1 MRSWFHRVGDRLVAH
16 GDQPRAG
23 ISSIRGALVA
33 GFAVLIALWTFAGF
47 ELIRGLGDVEQ
58 RVTAEHEAFTGAA
71 DTVSLIRRNVL
82 EASINVRDALIDAD
96 LPARESYRHE
106 LRVFRDA
113 IEARMATYLRDVAS
127 AEERGEWVKLRAKL
141 DEYWTSLEFVFAD
154 DLPTSTTRA
163 ATMLRRNVRPIRQDV
178 LTLLDN
184 LKELQQASRRQ
195 HDAEVALLYAEA
207 RRRFFWIV
215 AGVLVL
221 GMVAA
226 WFAAWHI
233 AGLEREIH
241 RQRLAET
248 HNRLDLERLSARLVD
263 AQEAERRSLARELHD
278 EVGQALTAIKMS
290 VGVALR
296 TPGTPPRARVALEEA
311 RGVTE
316 TTLQGVRDLSQ
327 LLHPSMLDDFGL
339 PETLAAYLRN
349 FSRRTGIRAYFSLD
363 GVDERLPPDVEV
375 CVYRIVQEALTNV
388 ARHSGA
394 LSCEVSL
401 RRVGDQVELVI
412 EDSGRGMTLT
422 ADSRDPGRGLGL
434 MGMRERAQAL
444 DGQFVL
450 ANRAEG
456 GTRIVVTLPA
466 APGAQDWM
474 NGNTVSDWPAW
485 GPPFA
490 WTAVTPVVSWHIIW
504 LSPREVEVT
513 APDGMPFTLPAFVA
527 NPPWDCGLDTFDDQR
542 AGQRFDGGIPYPLAP
557 HSLAVLALVR

>member
-1 MRSWFHRVGDRLVAH
+1 MKSWFRHVKTHFLGPPGTAPVGV
-16 GDQPRAG
+16 
-23 ISSIRGALVA
+23 SSIRGALVA

-47 ELIRGLGDVEQ
+47 ELIRSLGDVEQ
-58 RVTAEHEAFTGAA
+58 RVTAEHDAFANAA
-71 DTVSLIRRNVL
+71 DTVSLIRRNVF

-96 LPARESYRHE
+96 PLARESYRDE
-106 LRVFRDA
+106 LREFREA
-113 IEARMATYLRDVAS
+113 IQDRMATYLRDVAS
-127 AEERGEWVKLRAKL
+127 DEERGEWAKLRAKL

-163 ATMLRRNVRPIRQDV
+163 ATMLRRNVRPIRKDV

-184 LKELQQASRRQ
+184 LRGLQQASRRQ
-195 HDAEVALLYAEA
+195 HDADVALLYAAA
-207 RRRFFWIV
+207 RRRSFWIV
-215 AGVLVL
+215 AGALLL
-221 GMVAA
+221 GVAAA
-226 WFAAWHI
+226 WFSTRHI

-296 TPGTPPRARVALEEA
+296 TPGTPRARVALEEA
-311 RGVTE
+311 RGVAE

-349 FSRRTGIRAYFSLD
+349 YSKRTGIRAYFSLD
-363 GVDERLPPDVEV
+363 GIKERLPPDVEV
-375 CVYRIVQEALTNV
+375 CIYRIVQEALTNV

-401 RRVGDQVELVI
+401 RRLGDHVELVI

-422 ADSRDPGRGLGL
+422 SDSRDARHGLGL

-444 DGQFVL
+444 DGRFEL
-450 ANRAEG
+450 TNRPEG
-456 GTRIVVTLPA
+456 GTRVVVTLPA
-466 APGAQDWM
+466 TPGAR
-474 NGNTVSDWPAW
+474 SA
-485 GPPFA
+485 
-490 WTAVTPVVSWHIIW
+490 
-504 LSPREVEVT
+504 RK
-513 APDGMPFTLPAFVA
+513 
-527 NPPWDCGLDTFDDQR
+527 
-542 AGQRFDGGIPYPLAP
+542 AG
-557 HSLAVLALVR
+557 

>member
-1 MRSWFHRVGDRLVAH
+1 VG
-16 GDQPRAG
+16 QPHAG

-33 GFAVLIALWTFAGF
+33 GFAVLIGLWAFAGF
-47 ELIRGLGDVEQ
+47 ELIRSLGDVEH
-58 RVTAEHEAFTGAA
+58 RVMAEHDAFADAA
-71 DTVSLIRRNVL
+71 DTVSLIRRNVF

-96 LPARESYRHE
+96 PQVREDYRGE
-106 LRVFRDA
+106 LRQFREA
-113 IEARMATYLRDVAS
+113 IEEPMATYLRDVPS
-127 AEERGEWVKLRAKL
+127 DEERGEWVKLRAKL

-184 LKELQQASRRQ
+184 LRGLQLASRRQ
-195 HDAEVALLYAEA
+195 HDADVALLYADA
-207 RRRFFWIV
+207 RRRSFWIV
-215 AGVLVL
+215 AGALLL
-221 GMVAA
+221 GVAAA
-226 WFAAWHI
+226 WFATRHI

-296 TPGTPPRARVALEEA
+296 TPGTPPRARVVLEEA
-311 RGVTE
+311 RGVAE

-349 FSRRTGIRAYFSLD
+349 FSKRTGIRAYFSLE
-363 GVDERLPPDVEV
+363 GIEERLPPDVEV
-375 CVYRIVQEALTNV
+375 CIYRIVQEALTNV

-401 RRVGDQVELVI
+401 RRLKDHVELVI

-422 ADSRDPGRGLGL
+422 SDSRDAGRGLGL

-444 DGQFVL
+444 DGRFVL
-450 ANRAEG
+450 ANRPEG

-466 APGAQDWM
+466 AASARSAQK
-474 NGNTVSDWPAW
+474 
-485 GPPFA
+485 
-490 WTAVTPVVSWHIIW
+490 
-504 LSPREVEVT
+504 
-513 APDGMPFTLPAFVA
+513 
-527 NPPWDCGLDTFDDQR
+527 
-542 AGQRFDGGIPYPLAP
+542 AG
-557 HSLAVLALVR
+557 